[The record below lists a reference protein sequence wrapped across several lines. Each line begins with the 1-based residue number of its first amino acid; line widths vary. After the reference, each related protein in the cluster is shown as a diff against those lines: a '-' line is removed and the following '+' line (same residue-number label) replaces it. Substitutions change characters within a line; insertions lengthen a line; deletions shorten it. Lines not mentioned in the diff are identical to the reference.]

1 MKASLIAFGTRG
13 DVQPYV
19 ALAQRLRAAGHAV
32 RLCAGRNFGAWI
44 EREGLEFAPIDLDI
58 QEMMRSTDGV
68 RWVEGSRLFTMQHMR
83 RLFRPVASVVVEGA
97 LAACEGA
104 EVIVGSFTTDWAGSA
119 IAEKIGARYVSG
131 LLQPM
136 RSSRAG
142 TATLIP
148 AVGRGVSVL
157 NEGMGRIAMRM
168 LFAVFADEVQ
178 ALRRRLGVSTID
190 AAGFER
196 WMRETTT
203 LFAFSEH
210 VTPRP
215 ADYPATWHLTGYWFH
230 DEPDWRP
237 DDELDE
243 FLARG
248 AAPVYVGFG
257 SMTDSD
263 ARTTTEKILRAQ
275 RAAGVRVVLYGGW
288 AGIRPQD
295 APADVHVLQRGAPHG
310 QLFPRMAG
318 VVHHGGAGTTGA
330 AVRAGA
336 PQFVV
341 PHFADQPYWGRRVHE
356 LGVALRPIDKLRLS
370 EHALADAL
378 RALVNDA
385 SLRARAADLGARVR
399 AEDGVGRAVKILTHT
414 DGALTEVEK

>member
-1 MKASLIAFGTRG
+1 VNYSLIAFGTRG
-13 DVQPYV
+13 DVQPYL
-19 ALAQRLRAAGHAV
+19 ALAHGLRAAGHSV
-32 RLCAGRNFGAWI
+32 RLAAGRNFREWI
-44 EREGLEFAPIDLDI
+44 EREGIAFAPIDLDI
-58 QEMMRSTDGV
+58 QEMMRSPDGV

-83 RLFRPVASVVVEGA
+83 RLFRPVAAVVTEGA

-104 EVIVGSFTTDWAGSA
+104 DVVVGSFTTDWAGSA

-136 RSSRAG
+136 RTSRAG
-142 TATLIP
+142 SATLIP
-148 AVGRGVSVL
+148 AVARRVSVL
-157 NEGMGRIAMRM
+157 NEGMGRVAMRM
-168 LFAVFADEVQ
+168 LFAVFREEVS
-178 ALRRRLGVSTID
+178 ALRRRLGLSTID

-196 WMRETTT
+196 WMYETST

-215 ADYPATWHLTGYWFH
+215 ADYPSTWHLTGYWFH
-230 DEPDWRP
+230 DEPDWVP
-237 DDELDE
+237 DDALAK
-243 FLARG
+243 FLEHER
-248 AAPVYVGFG
+248 APVYVGFG

-263 ARTTTEKILRAQ
+263 ARATTEKILRAQ
-275 RAAGVRVVLYGGW
+275 RTSGVRIVLYGGW

-295 APADVHVLQRGAPHG
+295 APPDVHVLLRGAPHLR
-310 QLFPRMAG
+310 LFPRMAG

-330 AVRAGA
+330 AVRAGV

-370 EHALADAL
+370 EQALAQSL
-378 RALVNDA
+378 RALVDDE
-385 SLRARAADLGARVR
+385 SLRANARALGERVR
-399 AEDGVGRAVKILTHT
+399 AEDGVARAVEI
-414 DGALTEVEK
+414 LTEVRK